1 MPALIGGAVL
11 SSSNS
16 MALLRTYSFNSGT
29 TNHVGKSLATVLSHR
44 LLTALYAIDPMSYVF
59 AYRSEASNQV
69 YPPSSPSPSTLPP
82 RLSSQP
88 LRIHGFY
95 RLVFSRR
102 VQ

>member
-1 MPALIGGAVL
+1 MKFHYFHYFHENIAKSKKSGKCQRSTECAELARIAYGPYTSPA
-11 SSSNS
+11 
-16 MALLRTYSFNSGT
+16 T
-29 TNHVGKSLATVLSHR
+29 HR
-44 LLTALYAIDPMSYVF
+44 G
-59 AYRSEASNQV
+59 R
-69 YPPSSPSPSTLPP
+69 TLPP